1 MSMISRAFTT
11 AATAAA
17 SGPFKLAIV
26 GSGPAGFY
34 TAHRLLKEWP
44 NTQIDMFD
52 SLPVPHGLV
61 RFGVAPDH
69 PEVKNVMTTFD
80 KVAEDDR
87 FRFLGNVPIG
97 TPNNNNNNNGS
108 KSLSIQDLQKHF
120 DAVLL
125 SYGASEDRKMG
136 IPGEDTFGV
145 ESARS
150 FVGWYNGHPYY
161 RDLKLALDDTETA
174 VVVGQGNVALDIARI
189 LLSPIDVLRKTD
201 ITEYALE
208 ALSKSRVKHVH
219 VVGRRGPVQVSFT
232 SKEVREQMSLPGVA
246 FKADMDFIK
255 REIAESQP
263 IISKN
268 RPLKRLMGL
277 LEKGSPTT
285 HADKSWTTQFL
296 RSPVEVL
303 AQNDRVSGI
312 RYEINRLEGPLDKR
326 RAVGTG
332 EFESQECGMVFTSI
346 GYKSVPIEGVPFDH
360 RQGRVPNTYGKIVDD
375 NNNALA
381 GMYTAGWLKRGPT
394 GVIVSTMT
402 DAYETADTIVDDL
415 KNGRDMLSSSPEA
428 GAEESID
435 GLLKERGIQ
444 PVSYQDWK
452 QIEAAEFAVG
462 ESLGKPREK
471 FSRIQDMLAVLGRS

>member
-1 MSMISRAFTT
+1 MSFIYRAFT
-11 AATAAA
+11 AAA
-17 SGPFKLAIV
+17 AGPFKLAIV

-80 KVAEDDR
+80 KVAQDDR
-87 FRFLGNVPIG
+87 FRFLGNVPVG
-97 TPNNNNNNNGS
+97 AN
-108 KSLSIQDLQKHF
+108 SISIKDLQDNF

-150 FVGWYNGHPYY
+150 FVGWYNGHPSY
-161 RDLKLALDDTETA
+161 RDLKLALNDTDTA

-189 LLSPIDVLRKTD
+189 LLCPIDELRKTD

-208 ALSKSRVKHVH
+208 ALSKSRIKHVH

-232 SKEVREQMSLPGVA
+232 SKELREQMSLPGVE

-255 REIAESQP
+255 REIQESQSL
-263 IISKN
+263 ISKN

-277 LEKGSPTT
+277 LEKGST
-285 HADKSWTTQFL
+285 ACNAEKSWAAQFL
-296 RSPVEVL
+296 RSPVEIL
-303 AQNDRVSGI
+303 AKNDRVHGI
-312 RYEINRLEGPLDKR
+312 KYEINRLEGPLEKP

-346 GYKSVPIEGVPFDH
+346 GYKSVPIEGVPFDE
-360 RQGRVPNTYGKIVDD
+360 RQGRVPNVYGKIMQGD
-375 NNNALA
+375 NELA

-394 GVIVSTMT
+394 GVIVSTMA
-402 DAYETADTIVDDL
+402 DAYETADTIVQDL
-415 KNGRDMLSSSPEA
+415 KNGKEMLGNMESSPKP
-428 GAEESID
+428 GAE
-435 GLLKERGIQ
+435 GLEPLMKERHIQ
-444 PVSYQDWK
+444 PVSYADWK
-452 QIEAAEFAVG
+452 KIEAAEFAIG
-462 ESLGKPREK
+462 KKLGKPREK
-471 FSRIQDMLAVLGRS
+471 FSRIQDMLAVLDRS

>member
-1 MSMISRAFTT
+1 MSLISRAFT
-11 AATAAA
+11 AAA
-17 SGPFKLAIV
+17 GGPFKLAIV

-97 TPNNNNNNNGS
+97 TNSS
-108 KSLSIQDLQKHF
+108 KSLSIKDLQSNF

-125 SYGASEDRKMG
+125 SYGASKDRKMG

-145 ESARS
+145 ESAQS
-150 FVGWYNGHPYY
+150 FVGWYNGHPSY
-161 RDLKLALDDTETA
+161 RDLKLALDDTGTA

-189 LLSPIDVLRKTD
+189 LLSPIDELRKTD

-208 ALSKSRVKHVH
+208 ALSKSRIRHVH

-232 SKEVREQMSLPGVA
+232 SKELREQMALPGVE
-246 FKADMDFIK
+246 FRADMDFIK

-263 IISKN
+263 FISKN

-277 LEKGSPTT
+277 LEKGSPTRN
-285 HADKSWTTQFL
+285 AEKSWTAQFL
-296 RSPVEVL
+296 RSPVEIL
-303 AQNDRVSGI
+303 ARNNRIHGI
-312 RYEINRLEGPLDKR
+312 KYEINRLEGPLEKR

-346 GYKSVPIEGVPFDH
+346 GYKSVPIEGVPFDD
-360 RQGRVPNTYGKIVDD
+360 RQGRVPNHYGKIVEGD
-375 NNNALA
+375 NEVA
-381 GMYTAGWLKRGPT
+381 GMYTSGWLKRGPS

-402 DAYETADTIVDDL
+402 DAYETADTIVEDL
-415 KNGRDMLSSSPEA
+415 KNGKEMLGNLQSPKL
-428 GAEESID
+428 GAE
-435 GLLKERGIQ
+435 GLERLMKERHIQ
-444 PVSYQDWK
+444 PVSYDDWK
-452 QIEAAEFAVG
+452 KIEAAEFAMG
-462 ESLGKPREK
+462 EKLGKPREK
-471 FSRIQDMLAVLGRS
+471 FTNIQDMLTVLGRS

>member
-1 MSMISRAFTT
+1 MSIIRAFTT
-11 AATAAA
+11 AAV
-17 SGPFKLAIV
+17 GPFKLAIV

-87 FRFLGNVPIG
+87 FRFFGNVPVG
-97 TPNNNNNNNGS
+97 TNSS
-108 KSLSIQDLQKHF
+108 KSLSIKDLQNHF
-120 DAVLL
+120 DAILL

-189 LLSPIDVLRKTD
+189 LLSPIDQLRKTD

-232 SKEVREQMSLPGVA
+232 SKELREQMSLPGVE

-263 IISKN
+263 FISKN

-277 LEKGSPTT
+277 LEKGSPTKN
-285 HADKSWTTQFL
+285 ADKSWTAKFL
-296 RSPVEVL
+296 RSPAEIL
-303 AQNDRVSGI
+303 AENNRVSGI
-312 RYEINRLEGPLDKR
+312 KYEINRLEGPLEKR

-332 EFESQECGMVFTSI
+332 EYESQECGMVFTSI
-346 GYKSVPIEGVPFDH
+346 GYKSLPIEGVPFD
-360 RQGRVPNTYGKIVDD
+360 RSQGRVPNAYGKILSGD
-375 NNNALA
+375 NELA

-415 KNGRDMLSSSPEA
+415 KNGRDMLARCSSQPQQ
-428 GAEESID
+428 D
-435 GLLKERGIQ
+435 LDQLLKERDIQ

-452 QIEAAEFAVG
+452 KIEAAEFVVG
-462 ESLGKPREK
+462 STLGKPREK